1 LQELKDSRNALLE
14 PVRRWAES
22 TPVWLEVREPTLTD
36 PSLASSGLDV
46 GEIAALLLAQ
56 ELQADKLL
64 IDDLDGR
71 TIAAQRGLKVAG
83 TLAVLEEAA
92 RRDLIDLVEACDRL
106 ANETPF
112 RIGKECREIMQ
123 VMLQRDRERKVA
135 REQKPDVDPKPTP

>member
-1 LQELKDSRNALLE
+1 
-14 PVRRWAES
+14 
-22 TPVWLEVREPTLTD
+22 
-36 PSLASSGLDV
+36 
-46 GEIAALLLAQ
+46 LLAQ